1 MEVRMLTHGQLAQ
14 FEVFGFL
21 VLRGLLRPEEIEK
34 AGADFDVGLAPARE
48 GMERFGMRGQLN
60 WSSLRPETPFLAS
73 LLEDERFYGAAQQIL
88 GEDAVGYFSN
98 ANSFD
103 GDRTEWHVD
112 VVDPDWSGI
121 KFGFYLQPLDRNS
134 GALRL
139 IPGSHREPLL
149 SDLRKVA
156 LRESNEG
163 TLDESG
169 LSVEEVPAF
178 AAESEPGDVIL
189 FDNHTWHAS
198 YGGGNHRRLCTLGY
212 FASPKNASE
221 DAAVRSMVVDD
232 AKLAATFPHLARHPQ
247 WIADSQGHPVR
258 GRWVETLREWGFIE

>member
-1 MEVRMLTHGQLAQ
+1 MLTDSQLTQ

-21 VLRGLLRPEEIEK
+21 VLRGLLTPEETDK
-34 AGADFDVGLAPARE
+34 AGADFDLGLARATD
-48 GMERFGMRGQLN
+48 GMERAGIRGQLN
-60 WSSLRPETPFLAS
+60 WSNLGPETPFLAS

-88 GEDAVGYFSN
+88 GKDAVGYSSN

-103 GDRTEWHVD
+103 GDRTEWHPD
-112 VVDPDWSGI
+112 VGDLDWHGI
-121 KFGFYLQPLDRNS
+121 KFGFYLQPLGRDS

-156 LRESNEG
+156 LKESNQG
-163 TLDESG
+163 TIDEAG
-169 LSVEEVPAF
+169 LSVEDVPAF

-198 YGGGNHRRLCTLGY
+198 YGGGRNRRLCTLGY
-212 FASPKNASE
+212 FVGPNNESE
-221 DAAVRSMVVDD
+221 EAAVRSLVVGD
-232 AKLAATFPHLARHPQ
+232 ANLTSKFPHLARHPQ
-247 WIADSQGHPVR
+247 WIRESEGHPVR
-258 GRWVETLREWGFIE
+258 GRWLETMRKWGFVQ